1 MRFIA
6 ESAAFML
13 RYNAFW
19 SLLYDVMINI
29 LNKLF
34 KKKKKKLGLALGSG
48 GAKGMAHVGILRAFD
63 EEGISFDCV
72 AGTSI
77 GSVIGA
83 MYAAGYSS
91 ASMIKYLDELD
102 FFAAQTI
109 VKLTLTGK
117 SVEDIFGDVI
127 GGSSFDDLLIPFAA
141 VATDLKTGEEVVI
154 KSGSVAK
161 AMRASSAI
169 PPVLKPAS
177 VNGKMLID
185 GAYVNSVPSDVV
197 KNMGADIVIGVN
209 LSAHLPFNDR
219 IKAALDE
226 KYPDNGVK
234 ICDRAMAGRVYSD
247 VLLTPDLQDYSSAT
261 VSKAKLNEI
270 YEIGYETAK
279 SKMSEITGL
288 LKKNKIE
295 W

>member
-1 MRFIA
+1 
-6 ESAAFML
+6 
-13 RYNAFW
+13 
-19 SLLYDVMINI
+19 MITIFN
-29 LNKLF
+29 NLF

-117 SVEDIFGDVI
+117 SIEDIFGDVI
-127 GGSSFDDLLIPFAA
+127 GGSSFEDLLIPFAA
-141 VATDLKTGEEVVI
+141 VATDLKTGDEVVI

-177 VNGKMLID
+177 VDGKILID

-209 LSAHLPFNDR
+209 LSAHLPFNDQ
-219 IKAALDE
+219 IKATLDE

-247 VLLTPDLQDYSSAT
+247 VLLTPDLHGYSSAT
-261 VSKAKLNEI
+261 VSKTKLNEM

-279 SKMSEITGL
+279 SKMSEITDL

>member
-1 MRFIA
+1 MGKKHCSVCLKCVFIA

-13 RYNAFW
+13 RYNVFW

-29 LNKLF
+29 LNNLF

-63 EEGISFDCV
+63 EEDISFDCV

-117 SVEDIFGDVI
+117 SVEDIRRRYRWFFV
-127 GGSSFDDLLIPFAA
+127 
-141 VATDLKTGEEVVI
+141 
-154 KSGSVAK
+154 
-161 AMRASSAI
+161 
-169 PPVLKPAS
+169 
-177 VNGKMLID
+177 
-185 GAYVNSVPSDVV
+185 
-197 KNMGADIVIGVN
+197 
-209 LSAHLPFNDR
+209 
-219 IKAALDE
+219 
-226 KYPDNGVK
+226 
-234 ICDRAMAGRVYSD
+234 
-247 VLLTPDLQDYSSAT
+247 
-261 VSKAKLNEI
+261 
-270 YEIGYETAK
+270 
-279 SKMSEITGL
+279 
-288 LKKNKIE
+288 
-295 W
+295 